1 MNLRCMIL
9 ECREEYSCWKAESA
23 ASLAVIILISQY
35 RRITSFTII
44 YEKSGPLRAPLV
56 VQMQVHHMQFY
67 ICPAV

>member
-1 MNLRCMIL
+1 MIL
-9 ECREEYSCWKAESA
+9 ECREGYSCWKAESA

-56 VQMQVHHMQFY
+56 V
-67 ICPAV
+67 